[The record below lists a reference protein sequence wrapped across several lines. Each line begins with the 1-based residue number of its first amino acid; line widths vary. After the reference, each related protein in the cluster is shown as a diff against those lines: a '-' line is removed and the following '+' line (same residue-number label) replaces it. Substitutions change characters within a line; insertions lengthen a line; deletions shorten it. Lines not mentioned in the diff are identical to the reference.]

1 MDLLEKELGKEEEL
15 HDMSQL
21 EQSRI
26 LIQQL
31 YLQVCSIGKNLREA
45 NTSPHSN
52 KLYEKDFMRTVETH
66 LETFTRR
73 QTTIIE
79 KWSKVETA
87 CQQQIRDEQDLKI
100 FGKEADD
107 LIRECKALI
116 SQMYPIIGNDG
127 IIKEER
133 EDQVNKAEQLI
144 TSLLYIISEVKFVKI

>member
-1 MDLLEKELGKEEEL
+1 
-15 HDMSQL
+15 
-21 EQSRI
+21 
-26 LIQQL
+26 
-31 YLQVCSIGKNLREA
+31 
-45 NTSPHSN
+45 
-52 KLYEKDFMRTVETH
+52 MRTVETH

-144 TSLLYIISEVKFVKI
+144 SSLLYIISEVKFVKI